1 MDFKKIKNFCKSL
14 LIILFTILLIF
25 ISSGC
30 KAKVEEE
37 GIYTVKKGDMEVKI
51 STDGKVVP
59 RDYLRISFKSIGE
72 ISSIAEEG
80 ELFKKGEVVAKLDE
94 KDFKNQLE
102 LAKTALELAEKELE
116 MAELNLKS
124 AKDTYKNTVEIANA
138 NYLLAQKTVEQAEI
152 ALRDAHV
159 YYDKLKNEP
168 MVTASIKKQANM
180 AIHQAEAG
188 LEQAKV
194 ALSQTYWNCENMRQ
208 AAKSQVDS
216 AEKAI
221 ELSEKKIAS
230 TNASLNMAQEA
241 YENATLKAP
250 FDGEVIGVYQK
261 VGEIIS
267 PGMPVIYFGTSDD
280 LKIVAD
286 VDEED
291 ISMINEGQGVEIS
304 FDSYPGVTIKGKVTK
319 ISLGGTEFQGV
330 VTYDVDI
337 DFEATKD
344 MNILPAMTC
353 DIEIV
358 AEKIKDTIFIPP
370 DYIFEEED
378 MYYVN
383 ILAEKNKKVKTKIS
397 IGYEGE
403 DYTQI
408 LSGLEES
415 DKISKE

>member
-1 MDFKKIKNFCKSL
+1 MDFKKIKKFCKSL
-14 LIILFTILLIF
+14 LIIFFTILLIF

-102 LAKTALELAEKELE
+102 LAKTALDLVEKELE
-116 MAELNLKS
+116 MAELTLKS
-124 AKDTYKNTVEIANA
+124 AKDAYKNCIEIANA
-138 NYLLAQKTVEQAEI
+138 NYLQAQKAVEQAEV

-159 YYDKLKNEP
+159 YYDRLKNEL
-168 MVTASIKKQANM
+168 MVTESMKKQANM
-180 AIHQAEAG
+180 AIHQTEAG

-194 ALSQTYWNCENMRQ
+194 ALSQTYWNGESMKQ
-208 AAKSQVDS
+208 GAKSQIDS

-221 ELSEKKIAS
+221 ELSEKKVDS
-230 TNASLNMAQEA
+230 TNASINIAQEA

-261 VGEIIS
+261 VGEMIS

-291 ISMINEGQGVEIS
+291 ISMINESQGVEIS

-337 DFEATKD
+337 DFEASKD

-358 AEKIKDTIFIPP
+358 TEEIKDTIFVPS

-378 MYYVN
+378 KYYVN
-383 ILAEKNKKVKTKIS
+383 LLAEKNNKIKTEIS

-408 LSGLEES
+408 LSGLKEG

>member
-1 MDFKKIKNFCKSL
+1 
-14 LIILFTILLIF
+14 
-25 ISSGC
+25 
-30 KAKVEEE
+30 
-37 GIYTVKKGDMEVKI
+37 
-51 STDGKVVP
+51 KVVP

-72 ISSIAEEG
+72 ISFIAEEG
-80 ELFKKGEVVAKLDE
+80 DVFKKGEVIAKLDE
-94 KDFKNQLE
+94 KDFKNQLD
-102 LAKTALELAEKELE
+102 LAKTALGLAEKELE
-116 MAELNLKS
+116 MAELTLKS
-124 AKDTYKNTVEIANA
+124 TKDAYKNTVEIANA

-194 ALSQTYWNCENMRQ
+194 ALSQTYWNCESMRQ

-221 ELSEKKIAS
+221 ELSEDKIISS
-230 TNASLNMAQEA
+230 TASLKLAQDA
-241 YENATLKAP
+241 YDNATLKAP
-250 FDGEVIGVYQK
+250 FDGEVIEVYQK
-261 VGEIIS
+261 VGEMAS
-267 PGMPVIYFGTSDD
+267 PGMPVIYFGTSDV

-286 VDEED
+286 VDEDD
-291 ISMINEGQGVEIS
+291 ISMIRKGQEVEIS
-304 FDSYPGVTIKGKVTK
+304 FHSYPGVTIKGKVIN

-337 DFEATKD
+337 EFEASQD
-344 MNILPAMTC
+344 INILPAMTC

-358 AEKIKDTIFIPP
+358 AEKIKDTIFLPS

-378 MYYVN
+378 KYYVN
-383 ILAEKNKKVKTKIS
+383 LLAEKNKKVKTEIT
-397 IGYEGE
+397 IGYENE

-408 LSGLEES
+408 LSGLKQD